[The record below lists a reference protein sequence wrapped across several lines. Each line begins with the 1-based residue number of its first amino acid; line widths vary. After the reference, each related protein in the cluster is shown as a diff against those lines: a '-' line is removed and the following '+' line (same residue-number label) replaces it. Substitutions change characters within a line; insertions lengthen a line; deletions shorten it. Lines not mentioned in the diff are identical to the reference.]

1 MRNIRK
7 IIVHCTATPKGR
19 DVSVEEIDRWHKA
32 RGFRCIG
39 YHYVVALDGTVY
51 AGRPVSEIGAHCT
64 GQNRN
69 SIGIVDV
76 GGLSEDGKRPMDTRT
91 QDQKV
96 ALVRTI
102 AELKRKYPGAMVHS
116 HYEFAAKAC
125 PCFDAAEEYADL

>member
-39 YHYVVALDGTVY
+39 YHYVV
-51 AGRPVSEIGAHCT
+51 EIGAHCT

-69 SIGIVDV
+69 SIGIVYV